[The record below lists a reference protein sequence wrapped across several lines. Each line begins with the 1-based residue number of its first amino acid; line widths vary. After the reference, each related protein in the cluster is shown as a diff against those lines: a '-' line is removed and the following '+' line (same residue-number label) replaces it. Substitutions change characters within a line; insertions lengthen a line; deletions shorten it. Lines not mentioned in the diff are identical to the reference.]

1 MARVAIL
8 WGEGSG
14 TMITFTV
21 RLKFKTEDREEMREA
36 LRAATAASRK
46 EPGCVTYVPHFV
58 DGDPDTILIYEQYKD
73 AAAAEAHRASAHFK
87 KYVVGGLYQRM
98 LERSVENLHALE

>member
-1 MARVAIL
+1 
-8 WGEGSG
+8 
-14 TMITFTV
+14 MISFTV
-21 RLKFKTEDREEMREA
+21 RLRFKAEDREQMREA

-46 EPGCVTYVPHFV
+46 EPGCVTYIPHFV

-73 AAAAEAHRASAHFK
+73 EAAVEAHRASDHFK

>member
-1 MARVAIL
+1 MTRVAIL
-8 WGEGSG
+8 WVEGLG

-21 RLKFKTEDREEMREA
+21 RLKFKSEDREEISEA

-46 EPGCVTYVPHFV
+46 EPGCVTYIPHFV

-73 AAAAEAHRASAHFK
+73 EAAVDAHRASEHFK
-87 KYVVGGLYQRM
+87 KHVVGGLYQRM